1 MNPSADLPENFY
13 FNGGAQETIITAVSA
28 AILALAIILIVF
40 LPRKYVVYPLILAT
54 LLIPASEVIVMVG
67 FHFTP
72 FRVLILAGLVG
83 RALRERLS
91 SGRRVFPPVNLL
103 DKVFLAWAVC
113 DAMTY
118 VLLWGPGAVANRLGF
133 LYSTLG
139 TYFLFRYLI
148 RDRDD
153 IIRVTKALAVAG
165 IIVAIGMAVE
175 HRTGINQF
183 YLRIA
188 GTLKYS
194 EVREGR
200 IRAQGPFEHSI
211 IAGTFG
217 AILLPLSIS
226 LWKARDTRLYSV
238 MGMAAAAIITIFSAS
253 STPIMTLLAGVTG
266 FLFWPLRRH
275 MRVVRWSIV
284 MLLILVQ
291 LSMNSPIWWIFA
303 RLSGIMGGSGW
314 HRAELID
321 QFVRRFTEWGLI
333 GTRNDANWGADTW
346 DCINAYVRAGTDGGL
361 LTCILF
367 ISIIVVAYKMV
378 GRTRRLVSGRPREEN
393 LVWALGV
400 ALFANTVAYFGI
412 IYFDQS
418 IVVWYALLAMIS
430 AASTFAVAQRKPAP
444 QKIEGFPSPTSES
457 SADVSAASVY

>member
-1 MNPSADLPENFY
+1 MNPSTDIPDNFY
-13 FNGGAQETIITAVSA
+13 FNGGAQETVITAVSA
-28 AILALAIILIVF
+28 GFLALAVILILF

-54 LLIPASEVIVMVG
+54 LLIPASEVIVMLG

-72 FRVLILAGLVG
+72 YRVLILSGLV

-91 SGRRVFPPVNLL
+91 GGRRVFPPMNLL
-103 DKVFLAWAVC
+103 DKVFLVWATC

-118 VLLWGPGAVANRLGF
+118 VLLWGPGAIANRLGF

-153 IIRVTKALAVAG
+153 IIRVTKVLAVAA

-217 AILLPLSIS
+217 AILLPLFIS
-226 LWKARDTRLYSV
+226 LWKARSDTRLYSALGIV
-238 MGMAAAAIITIFSAS
+238 ASAIITIFSAS
-253 STPIMTLLAGVTG
+253 STPIMTLLAGLTG
-266 FLFWPLRRH
+266 FCFWPLRRR
-275 MRVVRWSIV
+275 MRIVRWSIV
-284 MLLILVQ
+284 MSLILIQ

-367 ISIIVVAYKMV
+367 ISIIVVAYKMI
-378 GRTRRLVSGRPREEN
+378 GRTRRLVAGRPREEA
-393 LVWALGV
+393 LAWALGV

-430 AASTFAVAQRKPAP
+430 AASTLAVVQKKPAP
-444 QKIEGFPSPTSES
+444 QKIEDFPSPISES
-457 SADVSAASVY
+457 SEDISAASVY